1 LEMCQRHVLF
11 ARIKGEVRQV
21 QFCKCLAEGGRL
33 CPLLWGLYVADL
45 VHTLQR
51 SFPHL
56 RLPSLHAAVF
66 IGILL
71 FVDDFVLLAS
81 STLELLALM
90 RCTQLWCEE
99 NRLDLSFE
107 KSKVMVFFETS
118 GQG

>member
-1 LEMCQRHVLF
+1 
-11 ARIKGEVRQV
+11 
-21 QFCKCLAEGGRL
+21 
-33 CPLLWGLYVADL
+33 
-45 VHTLQR
+45 
-51 SFPHL
+51 
-56 RLPSLHAAVF
+56 
-66 IGILL
+66 
-71 FVDDFVLLAS
+71 VDDFVLLAS